1 MIIINTLNQYTLLGL
16 RSRNTANLVNISK
29 QSNAT
34 AVTTTTTATIASV
47 TTANG
52 SNTNT
57 SSYNQRSFSDYF
69 NTWIHSSGSSSS
81 LEVLTTTLLVSQEPS
96 SFPGL
101 QKTITTLQKMTPRDR
116 IILGMYCWTLF
127 IPISLC

>member
-1 MIIINTLNQYTLLGL
+1 MIIIYTLKQYTILGL

-34 AVTTTTTATIASV
+34 AVTTATTTIASV
-47 TTANG
+47 TTASG

-57 SSYNQRSFSDYF
+57 SNYNQRSFSDYF
-69 NTWIHSSGSSSS
+69 NTWIHSSSSGSSSS

-116 IILGMYCWTLF
+116 IILGMYC
-127 IPISLC
+127 

>member
-1 MIIINTLNQYTLLGL
+1 MIIIYNLNQYTLLGL

-29 QSNAT
+29 QSNAN
-34 AVTTTTTATIASV
+34 AVTTTATIASV

-69 NTWIHSSGSSSS
+69 NTWIHSSSSSSSSGSSS
-81 LEVLTTTLLVSQEPS
+81 LEVLTTTLLVCQEPS
-96 SFPGL
+96 LFPGL

-116 IILGMYCWTLF
+116 IILGMYC
-127 IPISLC
+127 